1 MALLPSSNPIE
12 LLANYY
18 STKQKHPAYVLAD
31 SIYRS
36 LRVHANGEYPKEL
49 IDELRPSESKEI
61 KEYRKKTYQPHTKPI
76 VSKIISSLYKIRRSP
91 DWQIKYENEVEKT
104 IGTIPVGESMS
115 DYCEEH
121 FPFFTSIT
129 NWMFN
134 VGLKNYL
141 IDPNGL
147 VAVMPLN
154 TNVEATELLKP
165 YPLIFNSNHVIDFC
179 IDEYAIVESS
189 DTIPYKM
196 NNATKQGRVFYIFD
210 KNSILRYK
218 ETFSEAENKVVLALD
233 LEYVHNLNKLPVFQ
247 FQGIFLKALDTHFV
261 FESRIASIVPRL
273 NEFAT
278 LWSDFKAEIV
288 QHVHSTRWILATQD
302 CTHCNGTGSI
312 IGNGSTGTVICPTCN
327 GKQKVMTSPYENLV
341 IVTPTNQNAGEA
353 PLPSG
358 PPAGYIQKTDVAD
371 MTKTLNEIIKEQAY
385 YALSAINM
393 EFLAEAPINQSGI
406 AKEVDKDE
414 LNNFVHAIAEDIV
427 AILDKI
433 YRLIAD
439 FRYFQAVP
447 DAMMRE
453 ELCPDIAVPEKY
465 DLLSTKSSFDELKT
479 ARDSK
484 INATI
489 ITQMEL
495 DIARK
500 YFSSDDEV
508 AEELVTTMNLDPF
521 PGKSIDE
528 INSGLQNG
536 GIDKLDFVIWCNLV
550 QYVKMAI
557 DANEEFTDLPLV
569 EQKKVLASFAQETLA
584 KSSYT
589 IDPKKYMPAIPE
601 EPEEPIETP
610 SPLPLS

>member
-1 MALLPSSNPIE
+1 MIKKLL
-12 LLANYY
+12 
-18 STKQKHPAYVLAD
+18 
-31 SIYRS
+31 SI
-36 LRVHANGEYPKEL
+36 G
-49 IDELRPSESKEI
+49 
-61 KEYRKKTYQPHTKPI
+61 I
-76 VSKIISSLYKIRRSP
+76 VILTACS
-91 DWQIKYENEVEKT
+91 
-104 IGTIPVGESMS
+104 
-115 DYCEEH
+115 
-121 FPFFTSIT
+121 
-129 NWMFN
+129 
-134 VGLKNYL
+134 
-141 IDPNGL
+141 
-147 VAVMPLN
+147 
-154 TNVEATELLKP
+154 
-165 YPLIFNSNHVIDFC
+165 
-179 IDEYAIVESS
+179 
-189 DTIPYKM
+189 PYKKIVITM
-196 NNATKQGRVFYIFD
+196 SNIQTENWID
-210 KNSILRYK
+210 KPESNVISKLGPYK
-218 ETFSEAENKVVLALD
+218 
-233 LEYVHNLNKLPVFQ
+233 
-247 FQGIFLKALDTHFV
+247 
-261 FESRIASIVPRL
+261 
-273 NEFAT
+273 
-278 LWSDFKAEIV
+278 
-288 QHVHSTRWILATQD
+288 
-302 CTHCNGTGSI
+302 
-312 IGNGSTGTVICPTCN
+312 
-327 GKQKVMTSPYENLV
+327 
-341 IVTPTNQNAGEA
+341 
-353 PLPSG
+353 
-358 PPAGYIQKTDVAD
+358 
-371 MTKTLNEIIKEQAY
+371 TKTLNEIIKEQAY

-447 DAMMRE
+447 DPMMRE

-465 DLLSTKSSFDELKT
+465 DLLSTRSSFEELKT

-557 DANEEFTDLPLV
+557 DANEEFTDLPLM

-589 IDPKKYMPAIPE
+589 IDPAKYMPTIPE
-601 EPEEPIETP
+601 EPEESIETP